1 MRKND
6 ESHKISAWYI
16 EATNYKPG
24 PKNFPECAWSN
35 RRRKK
40 RHVGDLLLVID
51 RPKDEKRIWMYT
63 KQFKWK
69 EVIA

>member
-1 MRKND
+1 MNKND
-6 ESHKISAWYI
+6 ESPKISVWYI
-16 EATNYKPG
+16 EAPNYKPG
-24 PKNFPECAWSN
+24 SKNFPERAWSN

-51 RPKDEKRIWMYT
+51 RPQGEKKIWMYT

-69 EVIA
+69 EVG